1 MASSSQLFLNTKD
14 SNLNVYTPIL
24 TWFNSSMNVQMLLK
38 KNRTLQTPDNVTHGN
53 VTLGNVAA
61 DDVEDVFGVDTYVS
75 KLYLINL
82 EKQHAT

>member
-1 MASSSQLFLNTKD
+1 
-14 SNLNVYTPIL
+14 
-24 TWFNSSMNVQMLLK
+24 MLLK
-38 KNRTLQTPDNVTHGN
+38 KNRTLQTLDNVTHGN